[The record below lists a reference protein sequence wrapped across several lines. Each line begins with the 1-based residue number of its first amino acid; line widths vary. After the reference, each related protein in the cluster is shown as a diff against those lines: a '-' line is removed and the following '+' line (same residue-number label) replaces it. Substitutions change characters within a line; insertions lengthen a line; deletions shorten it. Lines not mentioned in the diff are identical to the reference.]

1 MQNVK
6 ATIVFTLQTDKGE
19 QMHNATLEY
28 NGLDE
33 AGVLFL
39 EKHLIGMLSNLNT
52 DNAGKLKRAG

>member
-6 ATIVFTLQTDKGE
+6 ATITFTLETDKGE
-19 QMHNATLEY
+19 PMHKSTLEY

-39 EKHLIGMLSNLNT
+39 EKHLIDMLANLNT
-52 DNAGKLKRAG
+52 DNAGKPKK

>member
-6 ATIVFTLQTDKGE
+6 ATIVFSIETDKGE
-19 QMHNATLEY
+19 QMHKSTLEY

-52 DNAGKLKRAG
+52 DTAGKPKK